1 MTTDMVVR
9 TAAPV
14 ALSTDQLQ
22 YISGTEFVPPGLR
35 GNLPAILA
43 CVATGRELGIGDMV
57 SLKSIHIIDGKASFS
72 AELMVMLARRSGHSI
87 TGEVKDGAA
96 VVTGKRGDNGDTI
109 TVTWTREMAEQAGL
123 LGKQNWRKYEA
134 SMLWARAAS
143 QLCRMLFADC
153 FAGQTY
159 TPEEIGAEFTD
170 SVGDPMAVEPT
181 PAPVPQADGAATVEP
196 ASPTETPVD
205 MSDPDIPFGDAVIDG
220 VHTPPAVT
228 APQLKKLGVLI
239 GKYRDGVNLTSEHL
253 YRAVRRDPATVQGA
267 YDEAGVLHLG
277 PLLKVLSK
285 AEATELIDRLER
297 YAVNRDAVEET
308 SS

>member
-57 SLKSIHIIDGKASFS
+57 SLKSIHIIDGKATFS

-87 TGEVKDGAA
+87 TGEVKDGVA

-109 TVTWTREMAEQAGL
+109 TVTWTRAMAEQAGL
-123 LGKQNWRKYEA
+123 SGKQNWRKYESA
-134 SMLWARAAS
+134 MLWARAAS
-143 QLCRMLFADC
+143 QLCRQLFADC

-196 ASPTETPVD
+196 ASPTDGAID
-205 MSDPDIPFGDAVIDG
+205 MTDPDIPFGDAAFPE
-220 VHTPPAVT
+220 HQPPIT
-228 APQLKKLGVLI
+228 DPQRRKLGVLI
-239 GKYRDGVNLTSEHL
+239 GKYRDGVQFTSEHL
-253 YRAVRRDPATVQGA
+253 YRAVRRDPDTVQGA

-285 AEATELIDRLER
+285 AEATELIDRLDR
-297 YAVNRDAVEET
+297 YAVNRDAVEEP